1 MLFTN
6 DLSPILFSAGPIEV
20 RWYGL
25 LFALGIAF
33 CYLFLIWVFKKRGHA
48 VADLDSLAVYLFF
61 GLLIGARLGHVLFYN
76 AEYFFSHPVEI
87 LKVWNGGLASHGAAI
102 GLFIAY
108 LIWIKVHK
116 VKFSKYADLLAL
128 PMPVAAAFVRI
139 GNFFNSEIVGKATS
153 EAGQATQSDWG
164 VIFKRLGE
172 DFPRHP
178 VQFYEAG
185 VSLTIFVIMFWIY
198 KKYYAKTKP
207 LFFMFLYMLL
217 YFAGRFTVEFW
228 KDQHGITPDSFM
240 EKTGLSTGQILS
252 ILPVLAAVI
261 YFVFF
266 YRKLA
271 KR

>member
-1 MLFTN
+1 MFFTN
-6 DLSPILFSAGPIEV
+6 DLSPVLFSAGPIEV

-25 LFALGIAF
+25 FFALGIAF
-33 CYLFLIWVFKKRGHA
+33 CYLFLVWIFKKRGHP

-61 GLLIGARLGHVLFYN
+61 GLLIGARIGHVLFYN
-76 AEYFFSHPVEI
+76 AEYFFSNPLEI

-108 LIWIKVHK
+108 FIWMKVHK
-116 VKFSKYADLLAL
+116 VGFSKYADLLVL

-139 GNFFNSEIVGKATS
+139 GNFFNSEIVGKA
-153 EAGQATQSDWG
+153 AQSDWG

-178 VQFYEAG
+178 VQFYEAD
-185 VSLTIFVIMFWIY
+185 VSIVIFIVMFLIY
-198 KKYYAKTKP
+198 KKYYEKTKP

-228 KDQHGITPDSFM
+228 KDQEGITPDSFI
-240 EKTGLSTGQILS
+240 EKTGLSTGQVLS
-252 ILPVLAAVI
+252 ILPFLAAVI